1 MTEAPREAFG
11 RVLVELARENPNIV
25 VLDADLASS
34 TRVVYFA
41 KEFPERFFQM
51 GVAEQNMMG
60 VAAGMALMGK
70 IPFVSTFGV
79 FASRRACDQVAISVA
94 HCRLNVKIVGAY
106 SGIVSG
112 NNGATHQAVE
122 DVAIMRAIPHMVV
135 VDPAD
140 DVEMAQAV
148 RAILAYDGPVYLR
161 VTRDVWPRVS
171 PEGYN
176 FVLGKAVQVR
186 EGKDVTLIGSGMMTS
201 QCVEAANLLAQSGI
215 KARVLNMPTLKPIDV
230 ETLVK
235 AAEETGGIVTAEN
248 HNVYG
253 GLGSA
258 VAEVLAEHAPG
269 LMMRVGIPDCYG
281 ECGENV
287 ELLCKYG
294 MSPQHIA
301 EAAHHILQRRSTRRR
316 AEFTKQPFA

>member
-1 MTEAPREAFG
+1 MAEAVREAFG
-11 RVLVELARENPNIV
+11 HTLVQLARQNANIV

-41 KEFPERFFQM
+41 QEFPERFFQM

-94 HCRLNVKIVGAY
+94 HCRMNVKIVGAY

-122 DVAIMRAIPHMVV
+122 DVGIMRAIPHMVV
-135 VDPAD
+135 IDPAD
-140 DVEMAQAV
+140 DVETEQVV
-148 RAILAYDGPVYLR
+148 RAVVAYDGPVYLR

-186 EGKDVTLIGSGMMTS
+186 EGKDVTLVGSGMMSS
-201 QCVEAANLLAQSGI
+201 QCVEAAHILFQSGI
-215 KARVLNMPTLKPIDV
+215 DARVLHMPTLKPIDV
-230 ETLVK
+230 EVIVK
-235 AAEETGGIVTAEN
+235 AAEETSGIVTAEN
-248 HNVYG
+248 HNIYG

-258 VAEVLAEHAPG
+258 VAEVLVEHAPAP
-269 LMMRVGIPDCYG
+269 MKRVGIQDCYG
-281 ECGENV
+281 ECGGNA

-301 EAAHHILQRRSTRRR
+301 EAAQSVLQKRNSGC
-316 AEFTKQPFA
+316 

>member
-1 MTEAPREAFG
+1 MVEAAREAFG
-11 RVLVELARENPNIV
+11 RTLMQLAHENADIV

-41 KEFPERFFQM
+41 EAFPERFFQM
-51 GVAEQNMMG
+51 GVTEQNMVG

-94 HCRLNVKIVGAY
+94 HCQLNVKLVGAY

-122 DVAIMRAIPHMVV
+122 DVGIMRAIPRMVV

-140 DVEMAQAV
+140 DVEMEQVV
-148 RAILAYDGPVYLR
+148 RAIVAYDGPVYLR

-176 FVLGKAVQVR
+176 FALGKAAWVR

-201 QCVEAANLLAQSGI
+201 QCVEAAHLLSQSGI
-215 KARVLNMPTLKPIDV
+215 EARVLNMATLKPIDV
-230 ETLVK
+230 NAIVK

-258 VAEVLAEHAPG
+258 VAEVLVEHAPAP
-269 LMMRVGIPDCYG
+269 MARVGIRDCYG
-281 ECGENV
+281 ECGGNTD
-287 ELLCKYG
+287 LLCKYE

-301 EAAHHILQRRSTRRR
+301 EAARSVLQRKR
-316 AEFTKQPFA
+316 

>member
-1 MTEAPREAFG
+1 MTEAVREAFG
-11 RVLVELARENPNIV
+11 HTLVQLARENPNIV

-41 KEFPERFFQM
+41 QEFPERFFQM

-70 IPFVSTFGV
+70 VPFVSTFGV

-94 HCRLNVKIVGAY
+94 HCQLNVKIVGAY

-122 DVAIMRAIPHMVV
+122 DVGIMRAIPHTVV
-135 VDPAD
+135 IDPAD
-140 DVEMAQAV
+140 DVETEQVV
-148 RAILAYDGPVYLR
+148 RAIVDYEGPVYLR

-176 FVLGKAVQVR
+176 FVLGKATQVR
-186 EGKDVTLIGSGMMTS
+186 EGADVTLIGSGMMSS
-201 QCVEAANLLAQSGI
+201 QCVEAAHILSQSGI
-215 KARVLNMPTLKPIDV
+215 EAHVLHMPTLKPIDV
-230 ETLVK
+230 ESIVK

-248 HNVYG
+248 HNIYG

-258 VAEVLAEHAPG
+258 VAEVLAEYAPA
-269 LMMRVGIPDCYG
+269 LMKRVGIQDCFG
-281 ECGENV
+281 ECGGNA

-301 EAAHHILQRRSTRRR
+301 EAAQAVLQRRN
-316 AEFTKQPFA
+316 

>member
-1 MTEAPREAFG
+1 MVQAPRDAFG
-11 RVLVELARENPNIV
+11 RTLVELARHNLNIV

-34 TRVVYFA
+34 TRVIYFA
-41 KEFPERFFQM
+41 QEFPDRFFQM

-122 DVAIMRAIPHMVV
+122 DVGIMRAIPHMVV
-135 VDPAD
+135 IDPAD
-140 DVEMAQAV
+140 DVEMEGVVQAIV
-148 RAILAYDGPVYLR
+148 AYDGPVYLR

-171 PEGYN
+171 PERYQ
-176 FVLGKAVQVR
+176 FALGKAARLR

-201 QCVEAANLLAQSGI
+201 QCLEAANLLSLSGI
-215 KARVLNMPTLKPIDV
+215 EARVLNMATLKPIDEEAIV
-230 ETLVK
+230 A
-235 AAEETGGIVTAEN
+235 AAEETGAIVTAEN
-248 HNVYG
+248 HNIYG

-258 VAEVLAEHAPG
+258 VAEVLVEHAPVP
-269 LMMRVGIPDCYG
+269 MARVGIRDCYG
-281 ECGENV
+281 ECGNNAD
-287 ELLCKYG
+287 LLRKYG
-294 MSPQHIA
+294 MSPQHIV
-301 EAAHHILQRRSTRRR
+301 EAVHSVLKRKR
-316 AEFTKQPFA
+316 